1 MGSNRFTKQGRSV
14 KSREKFKYVRS
25 RKLMQAYRAIPCQ
38 HCGVDD
44 GTVCGAHS
52 NQAKHGKARGMKA
65 SDIYCASLCHRDH
78 MMIDQGAHM
87 TREARESAWNAA
99 HSKTVAELVSLGLW
113 PDGVPVPDTA

>member
-1 MGSNRFTKQGRSV
+1 MSTKTKDRAYMGRMQKFEYLRS
-14 KSREKFKYVRS
+14 K
-25 RKLMQAYRAIPCQ
+25 KLMEAYRQIPCQ
-38 HCGVDD
+38 HCGADD

-52 NQAKHGKARGMKA
+52 NQSRHGKGRAIKS

-87 TREARESAWNAA
+87 TREDRESAWNAA